1 MFFMRFFRCQLM
13 TEPVGGQ
20 NTFLTLVPYLLL
32 HKCHEKTVQLK
43 SVGIVVFDI
52 TVALLITIS
61 IDRHCETL
69 TRIKA

>member
-1 MFFMRFFRCQLM
+1 MFFRCQLM

-20 NTFLTLVPYLLL
+20 NTFLTLVPYLLY
-32 HKCHEKTVQLK
+32 KCHEKTVQLK